1 MARDFHSGPSMSS
14 TSAKPASAGNTKG
27 TKNPA
32 RSAATKPKTRPPQR
46 LTYVIGNLD
55 RLLRR
60 QMTEALAPLGIT
72 LAQYTALSVLE
83 ARGALSNAQLA
94 VRSFI
99 TPQSANEV
107 MSVMA
112 SRGFVTREADPNHGR
127 VILLSLTDAGSAMLR
142 ECEQVLRPLERR
154 MLGDLGAEDVAQIQ
168 RTMETFARNLRD

>member
-1 MARDFHSGPSMSS
+1 MSS
-14 TSAKPASAGNTKG
+14 TSAKPTSIKG
-27 TKNPA
+27 TQAANATNATNATKKTR
-32 RSAATKPKTRPPQR
+32 RSAAEKPRTRSPQR

-83 ARGALSNAQLA
+83 ARGSLSNAQLA

-107 MSVMA
+107 MSAMA
-112 SRGFVTREADPNHGR
+112 GRGFVTREADPSHGR
-127 VILLSLTDAGSAMLR
+127 VILLSLTEAGSAMLR

-168 RTMETFARNLRD
+168 RTMETFARNLRS